1 MRNNIMKKSIM
12 SRSRLHHHYNIFWN
26 PLPNYKYLC
35 KIRNI
40 SLSIYSVRLYLMY
53 DLMQLFRISET
64 FKTHLSTK
72 RNAYPR
78 GLCLPFQ
85 RIFERTSYILQKTC
99 NMFHAPQ
106 LCCFPFCLLLQSH
119 KPLLKMYIIVNAFG
133 NE

>member
-1 MRNNIMKKSIM
+1 
-12 SRSRLHHHYNIFWN
+12 
-26 PLPNYKYLC
+26 
-35 KIRNI
+35 
-40 SLSIYSVRLYLMY
+40 MY
-53 DLMQLFRISET
+53 DLMQLVMISET

-78 GLCLPFQ
+78 GFYLPFQ